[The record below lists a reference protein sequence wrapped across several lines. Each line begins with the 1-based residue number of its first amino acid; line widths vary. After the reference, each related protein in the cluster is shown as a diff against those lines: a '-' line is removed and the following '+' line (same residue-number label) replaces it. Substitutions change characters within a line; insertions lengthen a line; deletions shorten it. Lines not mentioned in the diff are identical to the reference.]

1 MMARSVPASYPDSR
15 LETLGKIRYER
26 TVVMAYITVG
36 NENSTEIE
44 IYYEDHG
51 IGQAVVLIHGYPLDG
66 SSWEKQAAAL
76 LDAGYRVITYDRR
89 GFGKSSKPTVG
100 YDYDTFAADLN
111 TLLNTIDVNDAV
123 LVGFSMGTGEVAR
136 YISTYGSARVAKA
149 VFLASLEP
157 FLLQAADNP
166 GGVPQSVFDGLT
178 EAVIS
183 DRYAFFTEFFNNF
196 YNASTFL
203 GTHRL
208 SHEAVAA
215 SWNLAAQSGAY
226 ASVAAQPTWLTDFR
240 ADIPKIDVPAL
251 IVHGTADNILPI
263 DVTGRRFAEA
273 LPSAEYVEIDGAPH
287 GLLWTHGAEI
297 NQALLGFLAK

>member
-1 MMARSVPASYPDSR
+1 
-15 LETLGKIRYER
+15 
-26 TVVMAYITVG
+26 MAYITVG

-51 IGQAVVLIHGYPLDG
+51 TGQPVVLIHGYPLDG
-66 SSWEKQAAAL
+66 SSWEKQTAAL
-76 LDAGYRVITYDRR
+76 LNAGYRVITYDRR
-89 GFGKSSKPTVG
+89 GFGKSGKPTVG

-111 TLLNTIDVNDAV
+111 TLLEALNLNDAV
-123 LVGFSMGTGEVAR
+123 LVGFSMGTGEVGR
-136 YISTYGSARVAKA
+136 YLGTYGSARVAKA
-149 VFLASLEP
+149 VFISSLEP
-157 FLLQAADNP
+157 FLLQTEDNP
-166 GGVPQSVFDGLT
+166 GGVPQSVFDGLS

-273 LPSAEYVEIDGAPH
+273 LPGAEYVEIDGAPH
-287 GLLWTHGAEI
+287 GLLWTHGAEV

>member
-1 MMARSVPASYPDSR
+1 
-15 LETLGKIRYER
+15 
-26 TVVMAYITVG
+26 MAYITVG

-51 IGQAVVLIHGYPLDG
+51 TGQAVVLIHGYPLDG
-66 SSWEKQAAAL
+66 SSWEKQTAAL

-111 TLLNTIDVNDAV
+111 TLLEALNLNDAV

-136 YISTYGSARVAKA
+136 YISTYGSGRVAKA
-149 VFLASLEP
+149 VFLGSLEP
-157 FLLQAADNP
+157 FVLQTDDNP

-178 EAVIS
+178 EAVTT
-183 DRYAFFTEFFNNF
+183 DRYAFFTEFFKSF
-196 YNASTFL
+196 YNSDTFL
-203 GTHRL
+203 GTPRL
-208 SHEAVAA
+208 SEESVRA
-215 SWNLAAQSGAY
+215 SWNLAAQSGAH

-251 IVHGTADNILPI
+251 IVHGTEDHILPI
-263 DVTGRRFAEA
+263 DVTGRRFTEA
-273 LPSAEYVEIDGAPH
+273 LPNADYLEIDGAPH
-287 GLLWTHGAEI
+287 GMLWTHGAEV
-297 NQALLGFLAK
+297 NKALLDFLGK